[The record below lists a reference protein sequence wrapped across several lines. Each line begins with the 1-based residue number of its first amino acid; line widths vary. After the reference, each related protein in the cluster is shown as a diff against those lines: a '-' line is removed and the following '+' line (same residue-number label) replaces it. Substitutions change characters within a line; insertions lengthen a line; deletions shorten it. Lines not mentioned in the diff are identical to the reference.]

1 MSFYM
6 SPVIEERFKVVYTT
20 VTLEVLVAGCE
31 GCELLTIISAA
42 ADESRKIVR
51 RSVKRVLFMR

>member
-1 MSFYM
+1 M